1 MAIVN
6 IRKMKYSLL
15 RGSFSYDG
23 INEFLREVSVGRG
36 ASAPVKG
43 AKLPKIHVTEP
54 WDGKDG
60 ELPVEEDI
68 DLTDVNLDEH
78 SEL

>member
-1 MAIVN
+1 
-6 IRKMKYSLL
+6 MKYSLL

-23 INEFLREVSVGRG
+23 INEFLRDLAYGRG
-36 ASAPVKG
+36 SSSTLRG
-43 AKLPKIHVTEP
+43 AKLPTIHKTDQ

-60 ELPVEEDI
+60 ELPVVEEDTL
-68 DLTDVNLDEH
+68 DLDSESH